1 MSMPTPAPQYQE
13 PPAFGVEDDW
23 EETPIRPRRR
33 SSWLTRSLALAAVA
47 ALAFGAG
54 AYAHERWGSSGGD
67 SAGTGFPAGALAAPQ
82 RARSTGGSGAGTA
95 QPTIG
100 EVKYIKGNVL
110 YVETTDGAT
119 VKVRVAQ
126 SVQVSKTETTDVSG
140 IDAGDQVVVMG
151 TKGASGIVTASRIS
165 VGGLTGLFG
174 SPGGGQVPGGAFLP
188 GGATGTGNPR
198 SGQAPA
204 GGGAGFQPGG

>member
-1 MSMPTPAPQYQE
+1 MSTPTPATQYEE
-13 PPAFGVEDDW
+13 PPAFAAEEDDW
-23 EETPIRPRRR
+23 DEAPIRPRGG

-54 AYAHERWGSSGGD
+54 AYAHKRWGSSGADSG
-67 SAGTGFPAGALAAPQ
+67 SAGLPSSALTGAQSVRTP
-82 RARSTGGSGAGTA
+82 GGSGGSAA
-95 QPTIG
+95 QPMVG

-110 YVETTDGAT
+110 YVEMSDGTT

-126 SVQVSKTETTDVSG
+126 SLPVSKTETTDVSG
-140 IDAGDQVVVMG
+140 IDAGDQVVVVG

-165 VGGLTGLFG
+165 VGGLAGLFG
-174 SPGGGQVPGGAFLP
+174 GSAAGQGPGATFLPRGGAE
-188 GGATGTGNPR
+188 TGSSDGR
-198 SGQAPA
+198 QPA